1 MKYVL
6 QSPRF
11 FSGRIYRI
19 PVLLFLAVFSVVP
32 AVAQTLEFA
41 GDPTTVPA
49 VRNEYSFIKQAQLS
63 NEVELIVPI
72 DGVQKFGDTL
82 PTPLSPPPSND
93 NCSAGLGALY
103 TLFPGAACTN
113 GSLAGSGSSP
123 AATVEVGETFGCM
136 AGPPVRSVW
145 YNFTATSANMWI
157 SIESTG
163 ATVCN
168 QNFGLRVYNYSGVCP
183 PASASEVGCKAY
195 TTYGAAN
202 VFNLLNLTGLVVG
215 NTYMV
220 QVAQNPAC
228 GRYPFCIKLGVP
240 TTCTTCGNLCGPM
253 CQFAGPSA
261 PTPTQIT
268 STCTGYPLS
277 PPMNQND
284 IQTNCF
290 SFTAPNDSI
299 SLQMIVQSYCGG
311 GMYFFDYTL
320 YNTSCGVLQTGSIFT
335 NNGVIGLTPGTNY
348 RICYSF
354 QTACSTIGQIY
365 PYVYTTSTV
374 LPVEL
379 LYFDAYSANN
389 EIELFWST
397 ASEINSDIFIVERT
411 RDGIEFEE
419 VTRMKAAGNS
429 ITTLNY
435 KAVDKNPYA
444 GLSYYRLRQVDFDGK
459 TYDSK
464 LVVAKHISSVTD
476 VQLFPNPSKEN
487 ALVKLVSE
495 FATDGTLQVIN
506 SLGALVYD
514 APVSVQSGINF
525 IPVNMAELP
534 SGIYSV
540 HLMLDGQLTALK
552 LIRE

>member
-1 MKYVL
+1 MKPVV

-11 FSGRIYRI
+11 FSGRIFRMSVI
-19 PVLLFLAVFSVVP
+19 LLLTVFSIVP
-32 AVAQTLEFA
+32 AIAQTIESA
-41 GDPTTVPA
+41 GEPFTVPA
-49 VRNEYSFIKQAQLS
+49 LNSDYSFIRLAKSGNGTAVVMPP
-63 NEVELIVPI
+63 EA
-72 DGVQKFGDTL
+72 VQKFGDTL
-82 PTPLSPPPSND
+82 PAPFSPPPAND
-93 NCSAGLGALY
+93 DCAAGLGATY

-113 GSLAGSGSSP
+113 GSLNGAGGSP
-123 AATVEVGETFGCM
+123 AATVQAGETFGCM

-145 YNFTATSANMWI
+145 YNFTATSANMWV

-163 ATVCN
+163 ALVCN

-195 TTYGAAN
+195 TTYSAQN
-202 VFNLLNLTGLVVG
+202 VFNLLNLSGLVVG
-215 NTYMV
+215 NTYLI
-220 QVAQNPAC
+220 QVGQNPAC
-228 GRYPFCIKLGVP
+228 GRYPFCIRIGVP
-240 TTCTTCGNLCGPM
+240 TTCTSCGNLCGPM
-253 CQFAGPSA
+253 CQFAGPAA
-261 PTPTQIT
+261 PTPVQIT
-268 STCTGYPLS
+268 SSCTGYPLS

-311 GMYFFDYTL
+311 GMYFFNYTL
-320 YNTSCGVLQTGSIFT
+320 YNTSCGVIQTGSIFT

-354 QTACSTIGQIY
+354 QTACSTVGQIY

-379 LYFDAYSANN
+379 LYFDAYSAND

-397 ASEINSDIFIVERT
+397 ASEINSDEFIVERT
-411 RDGIEFEE
+411 RDGKEFEE
-419 VTRMKAAGNS
+419 VTRIKAAGNS

-435 KAVDKNPYA
+435 KAIDRNPYA

-487 ALVKLVSE
+487 AFVKLVSE
-495 FATDGTLQVIN
+495 FATSGTLQVIN

-514 APVSVQSGINF
+514 EPVSVQSGINF
-525 IPVNMAELP
+525 IPVSLSELP
-534 SGIYSV
+534 AGIYSV
-540 HLMLDGQLTALK
+540 HLMLGGQRTALK